1 MYWLMTA
8 THKHP
13 TYGNPVLKL
22 LLTSIFHIP
31 KRPAI
36 KHIQDSNPKHIQGFK
51 PKHVQDFKPEGETQ
65 NDHSWCSG
73 AAGKVISKLEVLT
86 SQTITVVLK
95 ELCTNRLWR
104 TIILVIFCSCSETPF
119 QNGVCSWKLSSILK
133 SMMSEVG
140 AHFQLV
146 SFHL

>member
-1 MYWLMTA
+1 
-8 THKHP
+8 
-13 TYGNPVLKL
+13 
-22 LLTSIFHIP
+22 
-31 KRPAI
+31 
-36 KHIQDSNPKHIQGFK
+36 
-51 PKHVQDFKPEGETQ
+51 
-65 NDHSWCSG
+65 
-73 AAGKVISKLEVLT
+73 LEVLT